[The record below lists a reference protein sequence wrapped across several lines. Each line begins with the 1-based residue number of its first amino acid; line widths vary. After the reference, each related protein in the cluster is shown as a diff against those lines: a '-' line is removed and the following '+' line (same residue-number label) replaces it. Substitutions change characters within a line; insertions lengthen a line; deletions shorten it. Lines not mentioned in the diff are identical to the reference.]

1 MKQFGSLTH
10 LGLYLIDKE
19 TGGPITR
26 HPIYAEVVVTQY
38 DPGSAGGRI
47 DEAASAGDL
56 EALPA
61 SDRSVEWSAPLGVL
75 WTDHVGYVS
84 YDLTRLPSPVCHQLD
99 SEAVLR
105 RAGVVRRNGGG
116 GEEAISIRALP
127 YGCSAWIDVLD
138 QGRFTVGAVVGR
150 LVVPRPGPRP
160 PHYGTGMSSMQN
172 PSLTD
177 WQLSPSSFATD
188 PNQLIGEIG
197 CENRYPATLSLHQ
210 FVTRQVVRLS
220 DDPQGIDIPDP
231 YRAAYI
237 DEYKVTWSA
246 LGHSLGEIL
255 YSIPL
260 APGESVKLG
269 VIDWSGAGEDML
281 HQTHRDRTI
290 SETVQAGLREMQYGA
305 TFMGGVAHSGGGSGG
320 AKLGLAGLGAAVG
333 DAWSVGG
340 CTATSAGSR
349 ELIVQNVQ
357 RLSDSFCQASYAQRE
372 LNSTVVIQV
381 GQEEKESIHTR
392 TFVNYN
398 RAHTLTILYY
408 EVLRHYRVTVQF
420 LRRRAA
426 VLVKYPAAITTF
438 GMAELLR
445 HRAAL
450 EPVLVDPTLAPGFAA
465 LVKQDQAARNQ
476 TLHNV
481 DPAKLD
487 KPIPQFW
494 EGDIRFALF
503 EFGVYTSEGLR
514 DKTDELAVVKLIVL
528 EGNSTVTRPLLEHW
542 EKGSET
548 RNGNVGERLDDTA
561 MCWFI
566 AKPSSGPVAWRD
578 LVGFEFVLH
587 DDDEWRMD
595 RLAIRAF
602 HPGGAVSLLDDTD
615 VDFYFPLNGA
625 SNTVTFI
632 RRPGPRPADLRPTW
646 SPAKSLTPEEYQA
659 AQRLID
665 HVNTDNAY
673 YNRAIMLATR
683 TADISVAFES
693 LPWQGGKTLADVAMP
708 TPLEVFGNHVAYPL
722 TAAGAVI
729 GDPPPEAQAERLIT
743 MPTRGVFAEAELG
756 HCNTA
761 APDREVRAEYGGPAT
776 GGSGAGAG
784 EPPVELGSGRTTP
797 SDRSS
802 TTNRSRAPGTTVPI
816 TAANDTQLGQAAAV
830 EFFDATDVDNYF
842 LDTTGKT
849 FAGWFSATLAGRGS
863 WGPLSMSMDID
874 TLNRFTETWNAF
886 PAIVGTDRGAGVPGI
901 ALPEFATLM
910 AKFLH
915 ETGGRLLFRGA
926 ETVGGYGHPGLSYAF
941 DSFVIHRP
949 GENPFTKG
957 SHNTSNG
964 NRTAFACFHDPIYL
978 AVFGTLAPTAQAVR
992 DRTEWKGTVWPTG
1005 VPTTIDSSTAFLQGA
1020 DFYKFRGR
1028 GAIQSTGRVAYLP
1041 IVDFVR
1047 GYTGDDSRITAVK
1060 QRWADLATTLASQ
1073 GITLTTNDD
1082 FATASSNADWDG
1094 LFRSITIQAVAV
1106 RGHNHIPGKHYL
1118 PMSSSVA
1125 VLRGTGRGSA
1135 YFVAIGTAGNNPSY
1149 GNDVRQRMLE
1159 FMGTLWRTPMPAPGP
1174 GDGTIEL

>member
-1 MKQFGSLTH
+1 MQQFGSLTH

-38 DPGSAGGRI
+38 DPGSDGGRI
-47 DEAASAGDL
+47 EEAVSAGV

-61 SDRSVEWSAPLGVL
+61 SDRSVSWSAPLGVL

-99 SEAVLR
+99 SEAGRR
-105 RAGVVRRNGGG
+105 RAGVVRRDGDG
-116 GEEAISIRALP
+116 GEEPVSIRALP
-127 YGCSAWIDVLD
+127 YGCSAWIDVLN
-138 QGRFTVGAVVGR
+138 QSRFTVGAVVGR
-150 LVVPRPGPRP
+150 LVVPHPGLRP
-160 PHYGTGMSSMQN
+160 PHYEAGMCSMQN

-188 PNQLIGEIG
+188 PNQLIGEH
-197 CENRYPATLSLHQ
+197 CCDNLSPATLSLHQ
-210 FVTRQVVRLS
+210 FVTGQVVRLS
-220 DDPQGIDIPDP
+220 DDPPGSDIPDP

-246 LGHSLGEIL
+246 LGHSLGEIR
-255 YSIPL
+255 YRIPL
-260 APGESVKLG
+260 APGESVKLA
-269 VIDWSGAGEDML
+269 VIDWSWDSIAKRDEKTELTEDIL
-281 HQTHRDRTI
+281 HQTHRDRAI
-290 SETVQAGLREMQYGA
+290 SETVQAGLREMQYGSR
-305 TFMGGVAHSGGGSGG
+305 FLGGVAHSGGGGN
-320 AKLGLAGLGAAVG
+320 LGVAGLGATVG
-333 DAWSVGG
+333 DAWSMGG

-349 ELIVQNVQ
+349 DLTAQNVQ
-357 RLSDSFCQASYAQRE
+357 RLSDSFWQAGAAQRE
-372 LNSTVVIQV
+372 LNSTVVIRA
-381 GQEEKESIHTR
+381 GQEVNESIQTR
-392 TFVNYN
+392 TFSNYN
-398 RAHTLTILYY
+398 SARTLTILYY

-426 VLVKYPAAITTF
+426 VLVKYPGAITTF

-450 EPVLVDPTLAPGFAA
+450 EPVLVDPTLSPGFTA
-465 LVKQDQAARNQ
+465 LAKQDQVARIQ

-481 DPAKLD
+481 DPTKLD

-503 EFGVYTSEGLR
+503 EFGVRTSDGLR
-514 DKTDELAVVKLIVL
+514 NKTDEPMMVNLIAVD
-528 EGNSTVTRPLLEHW
+528 GNSTVTRPLLERW

-548 RNGNVGERLDDTA
+548 DNVNVGERLSDTA

-602 HPGGAVSLLDDTD
+602 HPGGAVALLDDTD
-615 VDFYFPLNGA
+615 VEFYFPLNGA

-632 RRPGPRPADLRPTW
+632 RRPGPRPADLPPTW
-646 SPAKSLTPEEYQA
+646 SPEKSLTPAEYQA

-722 TAAGAVI
+722 TAVGVVVD
-729 GDPPPEAQAERLIT
+729 DPPPEAQAERLIT
-743 MPTRGVFAEAELG
+743 MPTRGVFAFTEAAQRG
-756 HCNTA
+756 YDQDYVT
-761 APDREVRAEYGGPAT
+761 VG
-776 GGSGAGAG
+776 
-784 EPPVELGSGRTTP
+784 
-797 SDRSS
+797 
-802 TTNRSRAPGTTVPI
+802 SRAPGTTVPI
-816 TAANDTQLGQAAAV
+816 TAADDTQLGQSAAV

-842 LDTTGKT
+842 LDTTGKN
-849 FAGWFSATLAGRGS
+849 FAGWYSATLAGRGS

-874 TLNRFTETWNAF
+874 TLERFTETWNAF

-901 ALPEFATLM
+901 TLPEFATLM
-910 AKFLH
+910 ATFLH

-926 ETVGGYGHPGLSYAF
+926 ETVGGHGHPGLSYAF

-957 SHNTSNG
+957 SYNTSNG
-964 NRTAFACFHDPIYL
+964 NRTACACFHDPIYL
-978 AVFGTLAPTAQAVR
+978 AVFGTLAPTARAVR

-1005 VPTTIDSSTAFLQGA
+1005 VPTTIDGSTAFLQES

-1060 QRWADLATTLASQ
+1060 RRWADLAATLGSQ

-1082 FATASSNADWDG
+1082 FATASSNADWDA
-1094 LFRSITIQAVAV
+1094 LFQSITIQAVAV
-1106 RGHNHIPGKHYL
+1106 RGHNNIPGKHYL
-1118 PMSSSVA
+1118 PMSSSAA

-1135 YFVAIGTAGNNPSY
+1135 YFVAIAIAGNNPSY
-1149 GNDVRQRMLE
+1149 GNDVCHRMLE
-1159 FMGTLWRTPMPAPGP
+1159 FIGTLWSTPMPAPGS
-1174 GDGTIEL
+1174 GGGTIGSSADRVDPTPSGQL